1 MRTQPQTYIPQ
12 RTDPTYPDTPFGDAC
27 RRLRAMHGERFSPP
41 TGPNLINAYNLA
53 HPRNGEP
60 GCYRVCI
67 ETSYS
72 GGGSWRRWGYVSITG
87 GWSPSFMLMG
97 RRGQRG
103 SSDLI
108 SEPKDRIVA
117 SKWIGS

>member
-1 MRTQPQTYIPQ
+1 MRTQAQPYIPA

-27 RRLRAMHGERFSPP
+27 RRLRAKHGERFTPP
-41 TGPNLINAYNLA
+41 KGDALIAAYNAA

-67 ETSYS
+67 ETPYS
-72 GGGSWRRWGYVSITG
+72 EGAWRRWGYVALTG
-87 GWSPSFMLMG
+87 GWSPSFMLMS
-97 RRGQRG
+97 RRGARG

-117 SKWIGS
+117 AKWINS